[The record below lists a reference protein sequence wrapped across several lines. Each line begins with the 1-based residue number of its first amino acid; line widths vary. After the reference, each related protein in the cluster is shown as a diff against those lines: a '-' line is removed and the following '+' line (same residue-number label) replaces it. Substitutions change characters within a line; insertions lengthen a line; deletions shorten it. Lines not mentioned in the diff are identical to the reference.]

1 MDKDFMAEGQ
11 KSQFKKDEQEAFSE
25 QQQELGNQE
34 TIDLPEDP
42 MDAIAD
48 ELNRTKDQLMRVT
61 ADFNNFKKRTEKERG
76 DWHSSAQ
83 ISVIKPFLTLLDD
96 LDRALSFQNEDASI
110 NAKSLYEGIVMIQKN
125 LTKRLE
131 ELGVTQIA
139 TDIPFNPVYHE
150 ALLLV
155 EAEGKEEGSI
165 VEVMRKGY
173 LYHDVVIRCAQV
185 SVAK

>member
-11 KSQFKKDEQEAFSE
+11 KSQFKKDEQEAFIE
-25 QQQELGNQE
+25 QQQELGFQE
-34 TIDLPEDP
+34 NLDLPEDP
-42 MDAIAD
+42 MDTIAD
-48 ELNRTKDQLMRVT
+48 ELNKTKDQLMRVT

-76 DWHSSAQ
+76 EWHSAAQ
-83 ISVIKPFLTLLDD
+83 ISVIKPFLTVLDD
-96 LDRALSFQNEDASI
+96 LDRALSFQADDE
-110 NAKSLYEGIVMIQKN
+110 NANTKTWLEGIIMIHKN

-131 ELGVTQIA
+131 DLGVKQIA

-155 EAEGKEEGSI
+155 EAEGREEGSI

-173 LYHDVVIRCAQV
+173 TYHDVVIRCAQV